1 MYKRIKMCSLLK
13 VFYVKWYMDI
23 KKIILNTNYFDKEQG
38 MFSEECATLLNFKI
52 CSYVSTL

>member
-1 MYKRIKMCSLLK
+1 MCSLLK